1 MSTVKKTHWLRTTLC
16 VLLACGIAGL
26 ALTAVLF
33 HTDPDETTTAF
44 ADIQFSFEDA
54 ARGIGPN
61 GYPFSVEEIRSE
73 AVITSALEA
82 AGLTDRYT
90 AEKVR
95 PSISVNG
102 SYPENILS
110 QMTRQTSLL
119 DAASSQTV
127 AASEYHPTT
136 YTVTLSH
143 DFDPSIS
150 RQDLVALLSGL
161 MTAYRDYFAR
171 TSAMGISTASIDQDL
186 SSYDYPQ
193 ALSILSTQ
201 IEQTSAY
208 SAEMGEKEQEL
219 MVNGQAFRDIGVQ
232 LNNLV
237 STDITRMNGL
247 ISTYALTKDANR
259 LRVQYEYE
267 IKRLTIEMEKKKDQ
281 LKKLEQLIDSYN
293 KSISYVTTESSL
305 VEIPS
310 SSSSTYDR
318 LTQAKKT
325 VSEQIA
331 DNATEIAQYQLRL
344 DDLNM
349 AEQKK
354 TNTET
359 AQQPEAEAAPESAA
373 SGETAQT
380 DTETAAENTAENATQ
395 PEASAIENVDI
406 SAQMAALNRGVNRLQ
421 ARQRVI
427 TNQFNSL
434 IKAYNDQEINE
445 GTVSVSEIEYESPF
459 LISGAFVKRT
469 IKVAGPICVLGLMV
483 CLVLIIISRLKEEK
497 ASR

>member
-26 ALTAVLF
+26 ALAVVLF
-33 HTDPDETTTAF
+33 HTDSNETIAY
-44 ADIQFSFEDA
+44 ASIQFSFEDA
-54 ARGIGPN
+54 ANGIGPN
-61 GYPFSVEEIRSE
+61 GYPFSAEEIRSE

-82 AGLTDRYT
+82 AGMADRYT
-90 AEKVR
+90 AEMIR

-136 YTVTLSH
+136 YTITLSH

-150 RQDLVALLSGL
+150 RQDLTALLSSL
-161 MTAYRDYFAR
+161 MTAYREYFTQ
-171 TSAMGISTASIDQDL
+171 TSSMGTSTASIDQDL
-186 SSYDYPQ
+186 STYDYSQ
-193 ALSILSTQ
+193 ALAVLSTQ

-208 SAEMGEKEQEL
+208 SAEMSEKEQEL

-237 STDITRMNGL
+237 NTDINRMNGL

-310 SSSSTYDR
+310 SSSSTYDQ
-318 LTQAKKT
+318 LTEAKKT
-325 VSEQIA
+325 ISAQIA

-344 DDLNM
+344 NDLTA

-354 TNTET
+354 EPTET
-359 AQQPEAEAAPESAA
+359 AQQPETEAAAETAA
-373 SGETAQT
+373 SAEETAEQA
-380 DTETAAENTAENATQ
+380 ETAAETETQTETA
-395 PEASAIENVDI
+395 AIENVDI

-434 IKAYNDQEINE
+434 IKAYNEQEINE
-445 GTVSVSEIEYESPF
+445 GTVAVSTIKYEAPS
-459 LISGAFVKRT
+459 LISGAFVKKA
-469 IKVAGPICVLGLMV
+469 IKVAAPICVLGLMA

-497 ASR
+497 ASRQK